1 MKTKKRKKKKAALNK
16 DGMTASKATLPL
28 KNTEKTNASLS
39 VTPARCSS
47 NILLLLLLWNTKQE
61 IWSISKENKLFWND
75 LIIANSD

>member
-1 MKTKKRKKKKAALNK
+1 MLWNE

-28 KNTEKTNASLS
+28 KNTKQKTDASLY

-47 NILLLLLLWNTKQE
+47 NISLSLLYTEQE

-75 LIIANSD
+75 LIVANSD